1 MANDKTSEYA
11 ISADP
16 TGYEAGMKRVI
27 AASKETQK
35 TIETAFSSVGNMM
48 GKLTGMIGGL
58 TAVLAGGAAFK
69 EVVSASNAWNGE
81 AKKLSVTLGVTTQ
94 QASVMMV
101 AMRHLGVDSD
111 LMTTASSKLSK
122 QVITNSDAF
131 AKLGVK
137 VKDTNGQYRP
147 MTEIMANVNDKL
159 KEIKNP
165 IEQNNVGLQVYGKSW
180 AELRGT
186 LKLTSD
192 EIEKARGKA
201 ETLGLIVGPE
211 GVAQTK
217 QYKETMNDMKLVMTS
232 LEVQLGATVL
242 PTLVQLGSWF
252 SGVGPTVCG
261 LFRVA
266 MESVSSVVS
275 TCWGTV
281 QKLWSVVSDSFS
293 AIGGLI
299 TQVMG
304 TETPSSM
311 EIFTNALKVVEI
323 AFVVFNGV
331 VRAALQMV
339 AFNIQYVVAQ
349 AQRMAEVM
357 GRALHGDWDG
367 VKAAWDSGAANIERL
382 QADHVRKMVKIA
394 TDGKDEINNILLRG
408 PKQAAPA
415 APEKPGSTGGPTY
428 DFNSDAGKQSRMAGW
443 EAKLAQDK
451 DGFEKAQVLA
461 GTAQE
466 YGKARERDYWKNLLQ
481 TAKLSLDERNQVQSK
496 YLGLEKDIR
505 QAAFDSQIA
514 GEKSALEEYRNDHEQ
529 RIAIATTIYEQL
541 KARYGADSKEAKG
554 ALAEIAKEQRKLAEQ
569 TLATNQVVEGAK
581 RAAALAAI
589 DDEQRAAELQLGAR
603 EISAAKML
611 ELELGFEGRR
621 YAVKQQAL
629 AAELALL
636 EQSPDRNPTAIA
648 QIHAQIEE
656 AQRKHVG
663 TMAQINGQAA
673 AQSQAPW
680 MQMTGQIRSSYEDA
694 FAGMISGAN
703 TVQKGLGQA
712 WQATLSAFSAFI
724 AKKVGMWIMGET
736 TQTAATVAG
745 NSARVTSDWWAATQS
760 TMANAWSAIKNIAIK
775 AWEAAAAVYAS
786 IAAIPGVGPFLAPG
800 LAVVASGAVLGFA
813 GHIASARGG
822 YDIPAGVNPVTQLH
836 EKEMVLP
843 AAQADVVRNMA
854 DNGGTGGGDVHLHVH
869 AVDAHS
875 VKRLFE
881 NNGAALV
888 ATLRKQGRNF
898 ANG

>member
-81 AKKLSVTLGVTTQ
+81 AKKLSMTLGVTTQ

-101 AMRHLGVDSD
+101 AMRHLGIDSD
-111 LMTTASSKLSK
+111 LMTMAASKLSK

-147 MTEIMANVNDKL
+147 MTEIMAEVNDKL

-192 EIEKARGKA
+192 EIEKARAKA
-201 ETLGLIVGPE
+201 ENLGLVVGPE

-242 PTLVQLGSWF
+242 PTLVKLGSWF

-266 MESVSSVVS
+266 MESVTTVVHS
-275 TCWGTV
+275 CWGTV

-293 AIGGLI
+293 AIGSLVSG
-299 TQVMG
+299 VMG
-304 TETPSSM
+304 TEVPSSM
-311 EIFTNALKVVEI
+311 EIFTSVLKVVEI

-331 VRAALQMV
+331 VQAALQQI

-349 AQRMAEVM
+349 AQRMAAVI

-367 VKAAWDSGAANIERL
+367 VKAAWASGAANIERL

-394 TDGKDEINNILLRG
+394 ADGKNEINDILLRG
-408 PKQAAPA
+408 PKQAGPA
-415 APEKPGSTGGPTY
+415 APEKPGSAAGPTY
-428 DFNSDAGKQSRMAGW
+428 DFNSDKQSRMAGW

-481 TAKLSLDERNQVQSK
+481 TAKLSADERNQVQAK
-496 YLGLEKDIR
+496 YLGLEKDLR

-514 GEKSALEEYRNDHEQ
+514 GEKAALEEYRNNHEQ
-529 RIAIATTIYEQL
+529 RIAIATTMYEQL
-541 KARYGADSKEAKG
+541 KARYGADSKEANA
-554 ALAEIAKEQRKLAEQ
+554 ALGEIAKEQRKLAEQ
-569 TLATNQVVEGAK
+569 TLATNQVIEGAK

-589 DDEQRAAELQLGAR
+589 DEEQRAAVLQVNAR
-603 EISAAKML
+603 EISAAKMV
-611 ELELGFEGRR
+611 ELERSFEDRR

-648 QIHAQIEE
+648 QLHAQIEE
-656 AQRKHVG
+656 AQRKHVD

-673 AQSQAPW
+673 MQSQAPW
-680 MQMTGQIRSSYEDA
+680 LQMTGNIRSSYEDA

-712 WQATLSAFSAFI
+712 WQATLSSFSQFI
-724 AKKVGMWIMGET
+724 AKKVGMWLMGET

-745 NSARVTSDWWAATQS
+745 NSARVTSDWWAAAQS
-760 TMANAWSAIKNIAIK
+760 VMANAWSAIKNIAIK
-775 AWEAAAAVYAS
+775 AWEAAAAVYAA

-843 AAQADVVRNMA
+843 AAQADVVRNLA
-854 DNGGTGGGDVHLHVH
+854 DNGGGAGGDVHLHVH
-869 AVDAHS
+869 AIDGHS

-881 NNGAALV
+881 SNGAALV
-888 ATLRKQGRNF
+888 AALRKQGRNF